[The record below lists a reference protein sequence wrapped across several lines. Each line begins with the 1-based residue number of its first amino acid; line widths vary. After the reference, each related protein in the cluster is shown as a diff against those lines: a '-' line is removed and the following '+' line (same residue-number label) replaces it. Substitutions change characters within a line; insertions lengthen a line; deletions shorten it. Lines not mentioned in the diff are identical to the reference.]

1 MLKIFQVDSFTGV
14 PFGGNPAGV
23 CVLEKEIEER
33 QYLNIAAEM
42 NLSETAFV
50 NPLTKSNTFGLRW
63 FTPKTEVKM
72 CGHATLATAW
82 VQFTELG
89 IEGEIF
95 YETLSGRLK
104 VRYVDGKIEMDFPSD
119 NPVRVPIDD
128 ALESIIGAKGKGYYS
143 PATEKLIYFIPS
155 ISELE
160 AILPD
165 FNLLEKMDFGIEVKG
180 LIVTSPGDQRYDF
193 YSRYFA
199 PWVGINEDPVTGSAH
214 TVLGPFWSNQLGKRV
229 LKACQLSSRMGEI
242 ELRLLEENRILILGE
257 AVTLIRGT
265 ISI

>member
-1 MLKIFQVDSFTGV
+1 MKIFQVDSFTGV

-23 CVLEKEIEER
+23 CILEKEIEER

-119 NPVRVPIDD
+119 DPVRVPIDD
-128 ALESIIGAKGKGYYS
+128 ALESIIGVKGK
-143 PATEKLIYFIPS
+143 ATIHPQRKNFSTSYHQSLSSKRFCRTS
-155 ISELE
+155 IFLRRWT
-160 AILPD
+160 L
-165 FNLLEKMDFGIEVKG
+165 
-180 LIVTSPGDQRYDF
+180 
-193 YSRYFA
+193 
-199 PWVGINEDPVTGSAH
+199 
-214 TVLGPFWSNQLGKRV
+214 V
-229 LKACQLSSRMGEI
+229 LKSR
-242 ELRLLEENRILILGE
+242 
-257 AVTLIRGT
+257 V
-265 ISI
+265 

>member
-1 MLKIFQVDSFTGV
+1 M
-14 PFGGNPAGV
+14 
-23 CVLEKEIEER
+23 
-33 QYLNIAAEM
+33 
-42 NLSETAFV
+42 
-50 NPLTKSNTFGLRW
+50 
-63 FTPKTEVKM
+63 
-72 CGHATLATAW
+72 
-82 VQFTELG
+82 
-89 IEGEIF
+89 
-95 YETLSGRLK
+95 
-104 VRYVDGKIEMDFPSD
+104 
-119 NPVRVPIDD
+119 
-128 ALESIIGAKGKGYYS
+128 
-143 PATEKLIYFIPS
+143 
-155 ISELE
+155 
-160 AILPD
+160 PD

-229 LKACQLSSRMGEI
+229 LKARQLSSRMGEI